1 MTGSIAFKPLT
12 KSDVAEVLGVSVRS
26 VEIWVN
32 EKTLPAPKRIGSRV
46 YWHPT
51 VFYTWLEHQLT
62 AEDAPAITAITAIT
76 ARLPAE
82 KNLMD
87 GRKSRTSSALSE
99 IETLRSRTQSKI
111 DELLV

>member
-62 AEDAPAITAITAIT
+62 AEDASAIT

-99 IETLRSRTQSKI
+99 IDTLRSRTQSKI